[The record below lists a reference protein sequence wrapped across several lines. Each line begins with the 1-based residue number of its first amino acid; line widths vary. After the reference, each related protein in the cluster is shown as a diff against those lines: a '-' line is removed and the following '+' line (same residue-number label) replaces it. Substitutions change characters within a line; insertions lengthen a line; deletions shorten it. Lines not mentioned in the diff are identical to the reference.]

1 MTYLESIIQGIL
13 QGLTEFLPVSSSGHL
28 NIVHGIFGEGDPLPL
43 IFTVILHLFSLLA
56 VMLVF
61 RKTLIEIIIGFFK
74 AIKDRKSN
82 DNFRL
87 AMLIVVATIPT
98 GLIGLVFKDFLE
110 KNLSNPLI
118 ISMIL
123 FFNGILLYISKYFKQ
138 KDKDITYLDA
148 IIIGIIQGLAI
159 TPGISRSGSTISTAI
174 LLGIGREKAGTF
186 SFLLSIPAILG
197 AVVLNYKSFLT
208 LESSML
214 TTYLVGG
221 VFAFVIGYFSLIY
234 LLKLIKKGKFYVFAY
249 YCWVVSTAAIIYFIQ
264 K

>member
-1 MTYLESIIQGIL
+1 MSYLESIIQGIL

-28 NIVHGIFGEGDPLPL
+28 NIVHGIFGTEDALPL
-43 IFTVILHLFSLLA
+43 SFTVILHLFSLMA
-56 VMLVF
+56 VLLVF
-61 RKTLIEIIIGFFK
+61 RKTIFSIIKGFFK
-74 AIKDRKSN
+74 AIKEKKSN
-82 DNFRL
+82 DNFRMAL
-87 AMLIVVATIPT
+87 LIVVATIPT
-98 GLIGLVFKDFLE
+98 GIIGLLFQDILE
-110 KNLSNPLI
+110 EKLSSPLI

-197 AVVLNYKSFLT
+197 AVVLNYKAFTMLDTSLLT
-208 LESSML
+208 V
-214 TTYLVGG
+214 YLVGG
-221 VFAFVIGYFSLIY
+221 IFAFVIGYFSLIY

-249 YCWVVSTAAIIYFIQ
+249 YCWFVATAAIIYFSN